1 MNPSPPSRMEAAL
14 LRLGTAGALIAMLSR
29 GGRWWMVPL
38 VAILLLLGLGLLVLQ
53 SMQPVAPFVY
63 VVF

>member
-1 MNPSPPSRMEAAL
+1 MEAAL